1 MAIEAPPVPGRAPGA
16 ARPRPKR
23 EREEEVLVWPD
34 LVFVEFI
41 SAVLFTITFV
51 ILSVLINA
59 PLLNR
64 ANTDVTPN
72 PSKAPWYFLNLQE
85 LLLHMDK
92 AWAGVL
98 LPTLSHSFRR
108 VVLVDLEAR
117 QAGLV
122 QKKYGLSNVEIFQAD
137 AASLDFSAAPFDA
150 AVAADVLE
158 HFQDLSLPLNLLRRW
173 IRPGG
178 MLFTSLPTENGFYV
192 FLRKVFK
199 VEKPWDHF
207 HTGEE
212 VEAHL
217 RRSGF
222 KRITTSC
229 VPLHVRIAPL
239 FLITAWRRE

>member
-1 MAIEAPPVPGRAPGA
+1 MSKFIEIPGEYLAQIAENSDRI
-16 ARPRPKR
+16 PRLYYTDNY
-23 EREEEVLVWPD
+23 VLRRMFWQR
-34 LVFVEFI
+34 LYQ
-41 SAVLFTITFV
+41 LNR
-51 ILSVLINA
+51 LINRTVRS
-59 PLLNR
+59 PGVCL
-64 ANTDVTPN
+64 D
-72 PSKAPWYFLNLQE
+72 FGGG
-85 LLLHMDK
+85 
-92 AWAGVL
+92 AGVL
-98 LPTLSHSFRR
+98 LPTLSHTFRR